1 MSTSNAAAIRRRVGS
16 QNNSNSSS
24 NLASIPEN
32 PTVNRKETTKTLTMT
47 EMITLLNSRIVVLEK
62 NINQDTNVNVVQTQ
76 QELQSLANEINI
88 RFELFANEI
97 ANMKDTVMKLQTY
110 TMDVNKM
117 LMNERIQIL
126 SNTEQTDI
134 DEPEF
139 QELDTNE
146 NTVFNVLNPKFV
158 TRQPIKLDTAV
169 SLRYIDGEE
178 SGITII
184 PFAVPGKVA
193 LWLEDSSKGDN
204 FGSEEED
211 TIALEVRGP
220 DGKTLFFYIPG
231 CANMPEWLK
240 NRVNQES

>member
-32 PTVNRKETTKTLTMT
+32 PSVNKKETTKTLTMT

-62 NINQDTNVNVVQTQ
+62 NINQDTNVNVVQNQ

-126 SNTEQTDI
+126 SNVEQTDI

-146 NTVFNVLNPKFV
+146 NTVFNNSNEITSV
-158 TRQPIKLDTAV
+158 DV
-169 SLRYIDGEE
+169 SNLAKEE
-178 SGITII
+178 
-184 PFAVPGKVA
+184 
-193 LWLEDSSKGDN
+193 LQ
-204 FGSEEED
+204 
-211 TIALEVRGP
+211 
-220 DGKTLFFYIPG
+220 
-231 CANMPEWLK
+231 K
-240 NRVNQES
+240 NDK